1 MIVDHPRQ
9 RGRSNYKHSC
19 FSSAG
24 DKKPEYNMSYTDKKK
39 CVLVHMERYS
49 PHQTDRKQQSAQHEK
64 RQLSFFK
71 PKFPRRHLSSQAKV
85 QLSV

>member
-24 DKKPEYNMSYTDKKK
+24 DKKPEYNMSYTDKKNVFWSTWK
-39 CVLVHMERYS
+39 DTVHTRLIENSRALS
-49 PHQTDRKQQSAQHEK
+49 TRKGNSVSSSQSF
-64 RQLSFFK
+64 LDGIYLLK
-71 PKFPRRHLSSQAKV
+71 PKCN
-85 QLSV
+85 

>member
-1 MIVDHPRQ
+1 MIVVHTQQ
-9 RGRSNYKHSC
+9 RGRLNYKHSC

-24 DKKPEYNMSYTDKKK
+24 DKKPEYNMSYTNKK

-49 PHQTDRKQQSAQHEK
+49 PHQTDRKQQSTQHEK

-71 PKFPRRHLSSQAKV
+71 PK
-85 QLSV
+85 